1 MRDYSSG
8 YTPQVSSTDKQERR
22 LLLTVQLETCTNR
35 IQSLQDRLLSEIAK
49 LKPIELERLLDGYRA
64 EQIRYDNLSRELDG
78 HNTAVKTAAAKERW
92 RKQNR
97 DRRKKL
103 HY

>member
-1 MRDYSSG
+1 MRDDTGNLSRKERLSAEFK
-8 YTPQVSSTDKQERR
+8 TCAEHVSHLQKR
-22 LLLTVQLETCTNR
+22 LMTEVAR
-35 IQSLQDRLLSEIAK
+35 
-49 LKPIELERLLDGYRA
+49 LKPIELERLLDDYRA
-64 EQIRYDNLSRELDG
+64 EQIRYDNLSREQDG
-78 HNTAVKTAAAKERW
+78 HNTAIKTAAAKERW

>member
-1 MRDYSSG
+1 MKDNTGTLSRKERLSAEFK
-8 YTPQVSSTDKQERR
+8 TCAERVSHLQKR
-22 LLLTVQLETCTNR
+22 LMTEVAR
-35 IQSLQDRLLSEIAK
+35 
-49 LKPIELERLLDGYRA
+49 LKPIELERLLDDYRA

-78 HNTAVKTAAAKERW
+78 HDTAAKTAAAKERW

>member
-1 MRDYSSG
+1 MLVAYDPTEHYRELESRLSECRGRIDILE
-8 YTPQVSSTDKQERR
+8 DK
-22 LLLTVQLETCTNR
+22 LLESPF
-35 IQSLQDRLLSEIAK
+35 SLPVTEFDRLLDE
-49 LKPIELERLLDGYRA
+49 YRT

-78 HNTAVKTAAAKERW
+78 HNAAVKTAAAKERW